1 MRSIQA
7 VLGMTRIGITVL
19 ICAVA
24 TGKAGTSCV
33 PGHNLLLT
41 LED

>member
-7 VLGMTRIGITVL
+7 VLGMTTEITVL

-24 TGKAGTSCV
+24 IGKARMSCV
-33 PGHNLLLT
+33 PGHNLLPT

>member
-7 VLGMTRIGITVL
+7 VLGLTIGITVL
-19 ICAVA
+19 SCAVA
-24 TGKAGTSCV
+24 IGEMGTGGV
-33 PGHNLLLT
+33 PRHNLLLT